1 MISETLLLLSS
12 GLLGIFLGAQIT
24 EAILFVPYWKDL
36 PPNDFFELYKAYGR
50 KIYKFFAPLTILATI
65 LPLVTVIYHLINQ
78 SNGRIFLMLMG
89 VSTLIFF
96 STYFLYFKKANK
108 SFAERSIPN
117 SKLTGE
123 LVKWGNWHWGRIFFE
138 CIAFC
143 ISLFLLLTI

>member
-24 EAILFVPYWKDL
+24 EAFLFVPYWKEL
-36 PPNDFFELYKAYGR
+36 PPNDFFELHKTYGR

-78 SNGRIFLMLMG
+78 SNGRTFLMLMG

-108 SFAERSIPN
+108 SFAERSITN
-117 SKLTGE
+117 SELPGE

-138 CIAFC
+138 CIAFS